1 MQGRADLLSSNIEK
15 EDEAA
20 APSRSVRTLSTTF
33 ASAAARASGSM
44 LLSSGSSA
52 VSMMCTTPWE
62 QWEKCVS
69 KGAQPLSQA

>member
-1 MQGRADLLSSNIEK
+1 VQGRADLLSSNLAK
-15 EDEAA
+15 EAEVA
-20 APSRSVRTLSTTF
+20 APPGSVRTLSTTF

-52 VSMMCTTPWE
+52 VSMICTTPWE
-62 QWEKCVS
+62 QREKCVS